1 MSTSVEFDSYYG
13 DGNSAAIAA
22 VEQQLGRPFPN
33 SYKDVVK
40 RFNGAF
46 IVDRPYFR
54 YFSRLHGEEVESG
67 TGMFLAFGDIEGCTE
82 TMEIKLRFPPEGLVP
97 GLVIFSA
104 LGNGDALCFDYR
116 ECPPSEEPPVVIWH
130 HEGVPGSEEEVS
142 PVASTFAALLDR
154 LYED

>member
-13 DGNSAAIAA
+13 DGNPSAIAA
-22 VEQQLGRPFPN
+22 VERQLGRPFPE

-46 IVDRPYFR
+46 IIDKPYFR
-54 YFSRLHGEEVESG
+54 YFSRLHGKEVESG
-67 TGMFLAFGDIEGCTE
+67 TGTFLAFGDIEGSTE
-82 TMEIKLRFPPEGLVP
+82 TMETKLRLPPEGLVP

-116 ECPPSEEPPVVIWH
+116 DCQLDKEPSIVIWH
-130 HEGVPGSEEEVS
+130 HEGVPGSNDEVS
-142 PVASTFAALLDR
+142 PVAPTFATLMDL